1 MLERAPDLLA
11 RLVDELFFRI
21 ALGPFVRQL
30 VADVLVHL
38 LLQFLRERAVVQ
50 DDVLELR
57 RQVDFD
63 CANLRELAKGFRGQ
77 GTCAMLNRPTHPVAA
92 RVGRHLPQRVEV
104 DRDSG
109 DGPIGQD
116 HPAMR

>member
-1 MLERAPDLLA
+1 AIALRSDGLERGRLGLGNALWTGDVALNERTRVEDAELVVQKVQFFFELSANRGSRVFGQGPNLLLERTPDLLA

-50 DDVLELR
+50 DDVL
-57 RQVDFD
+57 
-63 CANLRELAKGFRGQ
+63 
-77 GTCAMLNRPTHPVAA
+77 
-92 RVGRHLPQRVEV
+92 
-104 DRDSG
+104 
-109 DGPIGQD
+109 
-116 HPAMR
+116 